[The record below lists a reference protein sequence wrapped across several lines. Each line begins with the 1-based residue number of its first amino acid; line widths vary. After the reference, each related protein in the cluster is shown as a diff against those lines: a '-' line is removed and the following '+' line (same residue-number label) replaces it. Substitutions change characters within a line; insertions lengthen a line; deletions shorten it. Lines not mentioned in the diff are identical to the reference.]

1 MANIVFNVSKV
12 EYRNSGTMKDAV
24 NASDWVDI
32 GVTQGGVTLAFELN
46 QLEIP
51 SDQHMDPEAI
61 LSTSAPKT
69 ITYNLLDLKKEN
81 LALILGGTVD
91 GSAVN
96 IATAPIMTNKGF
108 RITTVSASGLSQL
121 TILVPK
127 STIVPGSTLNFN
139 NSGAAIG
146 VLTTKVLSPETYTIT
161 GCGWTSGASVITGTN
176 FTTTNY
182 VGKGNIIML
191 PDGSMVKASA
201 VTAAQITVT
210 NLNGT
215 AYTFGAT
222 ASSQTITITS
232 DVVKM
237 VY

>member
-215 AYTFGAT
+215 AYTFCAT